1 MWQHFS
7 LSQWQFLT
15 TPGSFW
21 QHLPIVGPLQA
32 PDQYYTTTWL
42 QKYLLY
48 ILQYFRKTAT

>member
-1 MWQHFS
+1 MS
-7 LSQWQFLT
+7 LFIESVAV
-15 TPGSFW
+15 SE
-21 QHLPIVGPLQA
+21 HLPIVGPLQA

>member
-1 MWQHFS
+1 MS
-7 LSQWQFLT
+7 LFIESMAVSDNTCLV
-15 TPGSFW
+15 
-21 QHLPIVGPLQA
+21 VGPLQA